1 MNNFTN
7 LKGKINRRT
16 KNRRLTKLTS
26 KANGL
31 TINRKQIII
40 MIPSNTEYKRNDFKL
55 DKVPKKNVPCRPS
68 KFYRKSRQKIERNNF
83 EYSQEHASLI
93 AH

>member
-55 DKVPKKNVPCRPS
+55 DKVPKKMCHAGRVN
-68 KFYRKSRQKIERNNF
+68 FIGNQDRK
-83 EYSQEHASLI
+83 
-93 AH
+93 